1 MSTPSVSGRGRET
14 RLLLLVIVVAV
25 AVLLVLAQFQYPA
38 PDRIVAS
45 PMAGPIERLAARATF
60 EELALI
66 MGDLSTRVQPAMT
79 VVTVERIPP
88 PAAPARR
95 GAKPVPPQPT
105 ERRIV
110 AALRI
115 DTNLAVAHLPEDFR
129 VVPGPGIEV
138 ATEDPARRLVLVRVP
153 DAPFTGLGPIA
164 QGIGGPGYVA
174 VFEGARG
181 GPAVRPLFIGRV
193 DSFDDANWT
202 QPLLSVG
209 GDPQLNAGAFIYTL
223 DGRLV
228 GMTMPDDPGVAITR
242 VPALL
247 AAVEALRVQ

>member
-1 MSTPSVSGRGRET
+1 MSAPSVSGRGRET

-38 PDRIVAS
+38 PDRAV
-45 PMAGPIERLAARATF
+45 PPLAGPIERLAARATF

-66 MGDLSTRVQPAMT
+66 MGDLSERVQPAMT
-79 VVTVERIPP
+79 VVTLERIPP
-88 PAAPARR
+88 PAPPVRR
-95 GAKPVPPQPT
+95 GVTPAVPAPID
-105 ERRIV
+105 RRNV
-110 AALRI
+110 AALRV
-115 DTNLAVAHLPEDFR
+115 DSDLAIAYLPVGFR
-129 VVPGPGIEV
+129 VMPTPGIDV
-138 ATEDPARRLVLVRVP
+138 ATEDPDRRLVLIRVP
-153 DAPFTGLGPIA
+153 DAPFTGLGPVA

-181 GPAVRPLFIGRV
+181 GPAGRPLFIGRV
-193 DSFDDANWT
+193 DSFDDSRWT

-209 GDPQLNAGAFIYTL
+209 GDPQLSAGAFVYTL

-228 GMTMPDDPGVAITR
+228 GMTMPDEPGVAITR

>member
-1 MSTPSVSGRGRET
+1 
-14 RLLLLVIVVAV
+14 LLLLVIVVAV
-25 AVLLVLAQFQYPA
+25 AVLLLLAQFQYSA
-38 PDRIVAS
+38 PDRTVV
-45 PMAGPIERLAARATF
+45 PTLNGPIERLAARATF

-66 MGDLSTRVQPAMT
+66 MGDLSERVQPAMT
-79 VVTVERIPP
+79 VVTLERIPP
-88 PAAPARR
+88 AAPPARR
-95 GAKPVPPQPT
+95 GVVPAVPTPT

-115 DTNLAVAHLPEDFR
+115 DIDLAIAHLPVGFR
-129 VVPGPGIEV
+129 VMPTPGIAV
-138 ATEDPARRLVLVRVP
+138 ATEDPDRRLVLVRVP
-153 DAPFTGLGPIA
+153 DAPFADMGPVA
-164 QGIGGPGYVA
+164 QGLGGPGYVA

-181 GPAVRPLFIGRV
+181 GPAGRPFFVGRV
-193 DSFDDANWT
+193 DSFDAPRWT
-202 QPLLSVG
+202 QPMLSVG

>member
-1 MSTPSVSGRGRET
+1 
-14 RLLLLVIVVAV
+14 LLLLVIVVAV

-38 PDRIVAS
+38 PDRAVSS
-45 PMAGPIERLAARATF
+45 PLAGPIERLAARATF

-66 MGDLSTRVQPAMT
+66 MGDISTRVQPAMA
-79 VVTVERIPP
+79 VVTLERIPP
-88 PAAPARR
+88 TAPPVRRGVTPAAP
-95 GAKPVPPQPT
+95 VPT

-115 DTNLAVAHLPEDFR
+115 DTNLAIAHLPTGFR
-129 VVPGPGIEV
+129 VVPTDTIDV
-138 ATEDPARRLVLVRVP
+138 ATADPARQLVLIRVP
-153 DAPFTGLGPIA
+153 DAPFTGLGPVA

-181 GPAVRPLFIGRV
+181 GPAARPLFIGRV
-193 DSFDDANWT
+193 DSFDDPNWT
-202 QPLLSVG
+202 QPMLSVG
-209 GDPQLNAGAFIYTL
+209 GDPQLSAGAIIYTL

>member
-1 MSTPSVSGRGRET
+1 MSAPSVSGSGRET
-14 RLLLLVIVVAV
+14 RLLLLVIVVAM

-38 PDRIVAS
+38 PDRAVAT
-45 PMAGPIERLAARATF
+45 PLAGPIERLAARATF

-79 VVTVERIPP
+79 VVTLERIPP
-88 PAAPARR
+88 ASPPVRR
-95 GAKPVPPQPT
+95 GATPAPPTPT

-115 DTNLAVAHLPEDFR
+115 DTNLAVAHLPAGFR
-129 VVPGPGIEV
+129 LVPAEGVEV
-138 ATEDPARRLVLVRVP
+138 ATEDVARQLLLLRVP
-153 DAPFTGLGPIA
+153 DAPFTGFGPTA
-164 QGIGGPGYVA
+164 QGIGGPGYMA

-181 GPAVRPLFIGRV
+181 GPAARPVFIGRV

-209 GDPQLNAGAFIYTL
+209 GDPQLGAGAFIYTL

-228 GMTMPDDPGVAITR
+228 GMTVPDSPGVAITR

>member
-14 RLLLLVIVVAV
+14 RLLLLVIMVAV
-25 AVLLVLAQFQYPA
+25 AVLLVLAQFQYPT
-38 PDRIVAS
+38 PDRAVVS
-45 PMAGPIERLAARATF
+45 PLAGPIERLAARATF

-66 MGDLSTRVQPAMT
+66 MGDLSTRVQPALT
-79 VVTVERIPP
+79 VITLERIPP
-88 PAAPARR
+88 PAPPTRR
-95 GAKPVPPQPT
+95 GAAPVAPAPT
-105 ERRIV
+105 DRRIV

-115 DTNLAVAHLPEDFR
+115 DINLAIAHLPSGFR
-129 VVPGPGIEV
+129 VVPAAGIEV
-138 ATEDPARRLVLVRVP
+138 ATEDPDRRLVLVRVP
-153 DAPFTGLGPIA
+153 DAPFVGLGSVA

-181 GPAVRPLFIGRV
+181 GPAARPLFIGRV
-193 DSFDDANWT
+193 DSFDDPRWT

-228 GMTMPDDPGVAITR
+228 GMTLPDDLGVAITR